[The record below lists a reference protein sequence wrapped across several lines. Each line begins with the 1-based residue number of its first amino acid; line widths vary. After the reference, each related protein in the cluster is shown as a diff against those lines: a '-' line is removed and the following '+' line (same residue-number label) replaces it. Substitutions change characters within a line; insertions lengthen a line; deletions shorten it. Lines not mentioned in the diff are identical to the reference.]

1 MLKMRKKRN
10 LRNLD
15 NNSGVMGVGKCAK
28 QHPGAGLAAELTD

>member
-15 NNSGVMGVGKCAK
+15 NNSGVMGWENAQNSTQVRAL
-28 QHPGAGLAAELTD
+28 QQS